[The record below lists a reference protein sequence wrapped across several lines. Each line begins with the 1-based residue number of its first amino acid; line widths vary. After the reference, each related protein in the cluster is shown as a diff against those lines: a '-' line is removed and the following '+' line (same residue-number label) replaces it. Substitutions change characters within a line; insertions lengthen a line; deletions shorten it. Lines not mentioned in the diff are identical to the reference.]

1 MPQNKEILLWKALSL
16 FSLTRGYNLCI
27 VALAQYLA
35 AIFILNPQKE
45 ALSVLLDY
53 KLLLLVLASSLCIA
67 SGYII
72 NNFYDSEKD
81 LINRPF
87 RTQLD
92 KLIST
97 ETQFRLYFTINFM
110 AISLAW
116 VVSWKAMLFFS
127 AYIFGLWLYSHK
139 IKKYP
144 LIGNVFA
151 TLLMVLPFFA
161 ILFYYNKVRFPEVLQ
176 YREKHIVLIAY
187 ACFLYVLILIQEF
200 LKDLVNI
207 KGDFANQ
214 YHTIAVVYGDRTSKK
229 IITFCVLLEL
239 IPLYILTEKMY
250 IGYLEIY
257 LYLTV
262 FLLFVML
269 VWLWQQNSKTV
280 YLGMIMMLRILIFL
294 GIISVI
300 LIGM

>member
-257 LYLTV
+257 LYLTF

>member
-161 ILFYYNKVRFPEVLQ
+161 ILFYYNKVRFPEMLQ

-257 LYLTV
+257 LYLTF

>member
-45 ALSVLLDY
+45 AVSVLLDY

-161 ILFYYNKVRFPEVLQ
+161 ILFYYNKVRFPEMLQ

-257 LYLTV
+257 LYLTF